1 MGNFEKFIQDNRE
14 QFENGE
20 PIEGHRER
28 FLGKLESGAKS
39 KTDGG
44 SDMTRSKRR
53 LYISLSGAA
62 AIMIAGVIFFS
73 LRSSYGKAGY
83 DTLYAEYMEEVEKYR
98 EEIEELSWQIYGDK
112 SVYDLTFASVSEDG
126 PIPFLSQLPDELSS
140 DKKARLLRDY
150 YNQRLR
156 ALKQMKMLISQ
167 SLDNVENER

>member
-28 FLGKLESGAKS
+28 FLGKLDSVAKS
-39 KTDGG
+39 KTDGV
-44 SDMTRSKRR
+44 SDVMRSKRR
-53 LYISLSGAA
+53 IYIYLSSAA
-62 AIMIAGVIFFS
+62 AVMIAGVIFFS
-73 LRSSYGKAGY
+73 IRSSVGKAGY
-83 DTLYAEYMEEVEKYR
+83 DTLYVRYMEEVEKYR

-126 PIPFLSQLPDELSS
+126 PIPFSSQLPEEL
-140 DKKARLLRDY
+140 DPNEKAKLLKSY